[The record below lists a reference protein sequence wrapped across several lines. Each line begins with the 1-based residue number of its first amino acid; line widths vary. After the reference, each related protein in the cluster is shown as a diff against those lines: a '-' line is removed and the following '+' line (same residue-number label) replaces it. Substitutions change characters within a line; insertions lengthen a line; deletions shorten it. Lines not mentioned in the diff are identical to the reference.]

1 MEKSEIINIP
11 FDSTREIVAER
22 YSHNNLDIEM
32 PIYLRDIKTKRN
44 LQDIA
49 LVRKNGDKIECDIY
63 GDAETEDRI
72 DCFLISPY
80 IS

>member
-11 FDSTREIVAER
+11 FDSTREIVTER
-22 YSHNNLDIEM
+22 YSRNNLDTEM

-63 GDAETEDRI
+63 GDAETEDRT